1 MFWVHVLAVLA
12 AGILAISGLILAKQ
26 PNAKEIFDKV
36 IPYQGFLGVGLLV
49 LGVLDL
55 VSNLKLFLDVLKVA
69 PLHGIVAIAFVVS
82 EVLLGF
88 LFGMPL
94 IAKWIP
100 GDGPAEKRGV
110 AMQQRLAGFSTLI
123 GVIGIVT
130 SVLFILWF
138 I

>member
-36 IPYQGFLGVGLLV
+36 IPYQGFLGVGLLG
-49 LGVLDL
+49 LGVLSL
-55 VSNLKLFLDVLKVA
+55 VSNLKLFLDVLKAA
-69 PLHGIVAIAFVVS
+69 PLHGIVAIAFVAS
-82 EVLLGF
+82 EIVLGF

-100 GDGPAEKRGV
+100 GDGPAEQRAV
-110 AMQQRLAGFSTLI
+110 AMQKRLAGFSTLI

>member
-26 PNAKEIFDKV
+26 PNAKELFDKV
-36 IPYQGFLGVGLLV
+36 IPFQGFLGVGLLV
-49 LGVLDL
+49 LGILDL
-55 VSNLKLFLDVLKVA
+55 LSNLKLFLDVLKVA

-82 EVLLGF
+82 EILLGF

-100 GDGPAEKRGV
+100 GDGPAEQRAM
-110 AMQQRLAGFSTLI
+110 AMQKRLGGFSTLI

-130 SVLFILWF
+130 AVLFIVWF